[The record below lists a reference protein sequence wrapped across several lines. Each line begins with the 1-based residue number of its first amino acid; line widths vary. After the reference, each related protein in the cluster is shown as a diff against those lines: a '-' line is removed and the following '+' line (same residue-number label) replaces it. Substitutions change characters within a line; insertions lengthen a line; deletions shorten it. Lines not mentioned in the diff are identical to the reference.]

1 MAHRVRTATA
11 LGRPV
16 SPHFELLAD
25 SPGYPDDVSDEGGVL
40 GVDEVSVL
48 VGDQGVDVAQLVHQ
62 LSGAEHGQGCL
73 ESSDLQLQVLVVLLD
88 DKISFLHLEVDTLI
102 QFENDW
108 GWSS

>member
-1 MAHRVRTATA
+1 MGGQTPGTHLEFFTD
-11 LGRPV
+11 RPRD
-16 SPHFELLAD
+16 AN
-25 SPGYPDDVSDEGGVL
+25 DVSDEGGVL

-88 DKISFLHLEVDTLI
+88 DQIPFLHLEVGNQVLHLD
-102 QFENDW
+102 
-108 GWSS
+108 SM